1 MDVVHF
7 FVASLTTNVI
17 PCPIRINGINS
28 TQNPSLSNLQKQKT
42 FLTDIKEVIYIVNRI
57 VYLLEV
63 I

>member
-42 FLTDIKEVIYIVNRI
+42 FLTDIKEVIYIVKTKMFI
-57 VYLLEV
+57 C
-63 I
+63 